1 MSMPRLG
8 RRETILA
15 LVCVALAGGALLL
28 ALLEPGPAL
37 TGWLGAAVFV
47 QAIPA
52 GGLILLLMMRLI
64 RGKWTDDLCGPAVAA
79 STLWP
84 LATLAFLPVL
94 IGMGAIYPWIAHAP
108 ESAFAQVWLSPIF
121 FALRTIGWFALF
133 AVLAWRTLSS
143 EISEAFASFALVA
156 LVICASFV
164 AVDWLM
170 SLDPGFAS
178 SGFGLQILALEICTA
193 LAVMIL
199 LRLADGSPR
208 NPGVLGGLLLTLL
221 LLWAYFQFLP
231 FFITWSGNL
240 PPATGWYLARAD
252 AGWVIALS
260 CAAGL
265 GGVPLF
271 ALLAPEVRKSPRW
284 LGWLAAS
291 VVAGKGIEFA
301 WFALPGKGVIAVLA
315 YTLALA
321 GLGGMTALVLLTR
334 EPVSQAGDPA

>member
-1 MSMPRLG
+1 MIMPRLD
-8 RRETILA
+8 RRETMFA
-15 LVCVALAGGALLL
+15 LVCVALAAGALLL
-28 ALLEPGPAL
+28 ALLDTRSAL

-47 QAIPA
+47 QAIPT

-64 RGKWTDDLCGPAVAA
+64 RSKWRDDLRGPAVAA
-79 STLWP
+79 SALWP
-84 LATLAFLPVL
+84 LAALVFLPVL
-94 IGMGAIYPWIAHAP
+94 IGMGAIYPWLAHAP
-108 ESAFAQVWLSPIF
+108 ESAFAQIWLNPIF

-133 AVLAWRTLSS
+133 AVLAWRTLGS
-143 EISEAFASFALVA
+143 EISEGFASVALIALV
-156 LVICASFV
+156 LYASLV

-170 SLDPGFAS
+170 SLDPAFAS
-178 SGFGLQILALEICTA
+178 SGFGLQILAFEISTA

-199 LRLADGSPR
+199 LRLAQGAPR
-208 NPGVLGGLLLTLL
+208 SPGVLGGLLLTLL

-231 FFITWSGNL
+231 FFISWSGNL

-291 VVAGKGIEFA
+291 VVAGKAIEFA
-301 WFALPGKGVIAVLA
+301 WFALPGKGAIAVLA
-315 YTLALA
+315 YALALA
-321 GLGGMTALVLLTR
+321 GLGGLATIALLAQNLGLT
-334 EPVSQAGDPA
+334 GDPA